1 MQGMSVPDTI
11 PQEIFVRAERWRRKI
26 ILLSSNSKYAQ
37 TPTMD
42 DVGCIIKEGSEL
54 LALIDELVL
63 GMRVFRD
70 QLEDGRP

>member
-1 MQGMSVPDTI
+1 
-11 PQEIFVRAERWRRKI
+11 
-26 ILLSSNSKYAQ
+26 
-37 TPTMD
+37 MD